1 MNVNES
7 IRPTVAAK
15 HRRAD
20 AQRNIDRL
28 IVAAREA
35 FTEHGANAS
44 LDDIARQ
51 AGVGPGTLYRHFPTR
66 QALIEAVY
74 RDGVASLCATGDRL
88 RETEPPAEAFV
99 DWLRAFAAYVAQKR
113 GLASSLMATIGKD
126 SPLFAEVHAMITA
139 TGGALLDRAKEAGA
153 IRPDVALADVIKLVS
168 ALSQAGEQSTEGAAL
183 SDRLLL
189 LALDGLRATPSR

>member
-1 MNVNES
+1 MTVNEL
-7 IRPTVAAK
+7 IGPAVAVK
-15 HRRAD
+15 RRRAD

-35 FTEHGANAS
+35 FTEHGASAS
-44 LDDIARQ
+44 LDDIARR

-74 RDGVASLCATGDRL
+74 REGVASLCATGDRL
-88 RETEPPAEAFV
+88 RETEPPADAFV
-99 DWLRAFAAYVAQKR
+99 DWLRAFADYAAQKR
-113 GLASSLMATIGKD
+113 GLAGALMETIGKD

-139 TGGALLDRAKEAGA
+139 TGSALLDRAKAAGA
-153 IRPDVALADVIKLVS
+153 IRPDVALGDVIRLVS
-168 ALSQAGEQSTEGAAL
+168 ALAHAGEQSPEGAAL

-189 LALDGLRATPSR
+189 LALDGLRAASKP